1 MNYTIN
7 VRLIGASKKQPAG
20 SQHEKITFTAETLEK
35 YPQKLQFELWDDK
48 CDILKSYHTGD
59 EVKVSFEIRGREWEG
74 KNGKRIIMNL
84 RAWKLERLATG
95 DEGPQATTPSAPPA
109 PPEEEDLPF

>member
-7 VRLIGASKKQPAG
+7 VRLLGASKKQPAG
-20 SQHEKITFTAETLEK
+20 SHEKVTFTGETLEK

-48 CDILKSYHTGD
+48 CDILKGYHTGD
-59 EVKVSFEIRGREWEG
+59 EAKVSFEIRGREWEG
-74 KNGKRIIMNL
+74 QNGKRIIMNL
-84 RAWKLERLATG
+84 RAWKLERLASD
-95 DEGPQATTPSAPPA
+95 DEGPQAPKPSAPPA